1 MKKYV
6 CHLEIGSLCVYIL
19 ALLNHCRNTKWSF
32 NCSKA
37 SACIVAVVDSLLDDV
52 AVVDSLLDDVV
63 VAVLVTALKLAL
75 CAWLF
80 QLCIYLFT
88 QHLVLLHFHTQ
99 NNRLE

>member
-1 MKKYV
+1 MVVQLFK
-6 CHLEIGSLCVYIL
+6 
-19 ALLNHCRNTKWSF
+19 
-32 NCSKA
+32 SK
-37 SACIVAVVDSLLDDV
+37 CLYVAVVDSLLDDV